1 MPIRDEHK
9 FDQQQKYQNIEEK
22 ENKRNDDKNILTE
35 NGYKSCSKSSLLSL
49 SSSDDSKKDK
59 ILSFK
64 QTAPEPEDGYLSNL
78 RVLYTLNGGNN
89 KKTNSNS
96 KNIRYIW
103 TTAERVLDAPDLMDD
118 YYLNLLDWTWS
129 MFILFGIR
137 VMDKLNYLKIMVIME
152 VIHIFVQ

>member
-22 ENKRNDDKNILTE
+22 ENKTNDDETLTE

-89 KKTNSNS
+89 KKT
-96 KNIRYIW
+96 K
-103 TTAERVLDAPDLMDD
+103 EKKMDQISD
-118 YYLNLLDWTWS
+118 
-129 MFILFGIR
+129 
-137 VMDKLNYLKIMVIME
+137 
-152 VIHIFVQ
+152 IFQLQQSECWMLPI